1 MTPTSSRFT
10 IVTALFSEWE
20 HLARQRHNIKRA
32 NSWPLPG
39 EDVEHLDDILQR
51 AGFGIPS
58 NDDSYD
64 SYLAQLVALAKHD
77 DLASRIVLQRILP
90 GLVSI
95 AVRRAPIV
103 AQGLLG
109 AFDLVAASAWIVIR
123 QFPIDRRS
131 RRIAA
136 NLLMDIEY
144 AAFVRDGRLK
154 STQSEDH
161 FSPEGLLGIEFGR
174 VRAGDVERDP
184 VAEASSLE
192 LLLHGLATQGLSAKD
207 VQMLRAVS
215 QEVNSVQAAEVLG
228 ISPRS
233 VRNRR
238 ERALSRAHSLLADT
252 QNSMGTTSD
261 QDD

>member
-1 MTPTSSRFT
+1 MTHNSARPS
-10 IVTALFSEWE
+10 IVTALFAEWE
-20 HLARQRHNIKRA
+20 HLARQRHNVKRA
-32 NSWPLPG
+32 NDWHLPG
-39 EDVEHLDDILQR
+39 EPVRHLNEILER
-51 AGFGIPS
+51 AGFGIPT
-58 NDDSYD
+58 NDEALD
-64 SYLAQLVALAKHD
+64 SYLSQLVAMAKHD
-77 DLASRIVLQRILP
+77 DLATRIVLQRILP

-103 AQGLLG
+103 AHGLSG
-109 AFDLVAASAWIVIR
+109 AFDSVSASAWIVIR

-131 RRIAA
+131 CRVAA

-154 STQSEDH
+154 STRSEDH

-174 VRAGDVERDP
+174 VRTGHIDHDP
-184 VAEASSLE
+184 VADASSLE
-192 LLLHGLATQGLSAKD
+192 LLLHGLAAQGLSDRD

-238 ERALSRAHSLLADT
+238 ERALSRAHSLLTAEK
-252 QNSMGTTSD
+252 NNE
-261 QDD
+261 